1 MPIINLEE
9 NTFEA
14 GTFVRVH
21 GVQGRLLLRLNRSI
35 IELEDFPEWVF
46 IRIDDGLVPF
56 RVAEESVAQKDD
68 HHLIIGLDEV
78 TNQDK
83 ALNMVGLQCCLEGDW
98 NEWFMSDTQIEPAII
113 GFSVT
118 NILTG
123 EVGIVTGF
131 EDIPGN
137 PLWEIEI
144 RGKQVLVP
152 DRDDYVI
159 EKDEVSRQL
168 TLRIPDDLLNL
179 QD

>member
-1 MPIINLEE
+1 
-9 NTFEA
+9 
-14 GTFVRVH
+14 
-21 GVQGRLLLRLNRSI
+21 
-35 IELEDFPEWVF
+35 
-46 IRIDDGLVPF
+46 
-56 RVAEESVAQKDD
+56 
-68 HHLIIGLDEV
+68 
-78 TNQDK
+78 
-83 ALNMVGLQCCLEGDW
+83 
-98 NEWFMSDTQIEPAII
+98 II